1 MAADPSVWEIVTA
14 VGQMVAAGAS
24 VVGLVFVG
32 LQIRAA
38 RLTADIK
45 ILQEFNR
52 STIERE
58 FAFLNAGDDDRKEQA
73 FVELINFLEINAAAF
88 NGRLL
93 PSVSRKIVRDSL
105 ANSIAA
111 IQMAPQWAEKFEDAV
126 RTATTFDELGIF
138 MRAEKATINSVVD
151 EMRRK

>member
-1 MAADPSVWEIVTA
+1 
-14 VGQMVAAGAS
+14 MVAAGAS